1 MQDALGRVNGFVIF
15 SSNKAHQW
23 SFLQR
28 FYLDNVF
35 FLREKNLSSFLLD
48 VDGFSRVFLLK
59 IFDFRSEPGEFLVFV
74 LSTVSLA
81 HRGRK
86 TKFFSRDVPNWLCE
100 AQKLKK
106 FYRRTVKIKNLKQKK
121 HGKTIQHHGEMM
133 TDFFRGGRTTLYRLK
148 RWRGGFLPCRQ
159 SLVLSSNM

>member
-1 MQDALGRVNGFVIF
+1 MVRFCISIRRTDIHCRIGYVSEETPANHI
-15 SSNKAHQW
+15 W

-59 IFDFRSEPGEFLVFV
+59 IFDFHSEPGEFLVFV

-86 TKFFSRDVPNWLCE
+86 TKFFSRDVPN
-100 AQKLKK
+100 
-106 FYRRTVKIKNLKQKK
+106 
-121 HGKTIQHHGEMM
+121 
-133 TDFFRGGRTTLYRLK
+133 
-148 RWRGGFLPCRQ
+148 
-159 SLVLSSNM
+159 

>member
-1 MQDALGRVNGFVIF
+1 MYSLSIWLSLATSFTNFF
-15 SSNKAHQW
+15 SSSGWEIKKNISQLGKW

-86 TKFFSRDVPNWLCE
+86 TKFFSRDVPN
-100 AQKLKK
+100 
-106 FYRRTVKIKNLKQKK
+106 
-121 HGKTIQHHGEMM
+121 
-133 TDFFRGGRTTLYRLK
+133 
-148 RWRGGFLPCRQ
+148 
-159 SLVLSSNM
+159 

>member
-1 MQDALGRVNGFVIF
+1 MQTSIVAKIRHIIYASMDSRNFLSKKEN
-15 SSNKAHQW
+15 NTKTKKW

-86 TKFFSRDVPNWLCE
+86 TKFFSRDVPN
-100 AQKLKK
+100 
-106 FYRRTVKIKNLKQKK
+106 
-121 HGKTIQHHGEMM
+121 
-133 TDFFRGGRTTLYRLK
+133 
-148 RWRGGFLPCRQ
+148 
-159 SLVLSSNM
+159 

>member
-1 MQDALGRVNGFVIF
+1 MDKLLCFLLASFAIFQVCLASPLVI
-15 SSNKAHQW
+15 KMIPTTLW

-48 VDGFSRVFLLK
+48 VNGFSRVFLLK

-86 TKFFSRDVPNWLCE
+86 TKFFSRDVPN
-100 AQKLKK
+100 
-106 FYRRTVKIKNLKQKK
+106 
-121 HGKTIQHHGEMM
+121 
-133 TDFFRGGRTTLYRLK
+133 
-148 RWRGGFLPCRQ
+148 
-159 SLVLSSNM
+159 

>member
-1 MQDALGRVNGFVIF
+1 MSFWAEQSVSLMEGE
-15 SSNKAHQW
+15 W

-86 TKFFSRDVPNWLCE
+86 WSFSPEMCQTDC
-100 AQKLKK
+100 AKH
-106 FYRRTVKIKNLKQKK
+106 KNLKNS
-121 HGKTIQHHGEMM
+121 TGE
-133 TDFFRGGRTTLYRLK
+133 L
-148 RWRGGFLPCRQ
+148 
-159 SLVLSSNM
+159 